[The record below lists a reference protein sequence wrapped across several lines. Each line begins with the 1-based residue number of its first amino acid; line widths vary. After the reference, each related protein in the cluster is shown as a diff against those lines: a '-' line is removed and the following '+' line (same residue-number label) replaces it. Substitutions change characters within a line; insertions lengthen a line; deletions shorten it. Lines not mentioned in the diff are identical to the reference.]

1 MTKEKK
7 LLTQGQL
14 DAFEKHFEVV
24 EIIRETITYV
34 ATLDLDEMNKYDP
47 NEGDNF
53 FLSAD
58 WTQKDSES
66 ISSDSYEIIQKESGE
81 SIKAVVDLTDVID
94 FIFYEMNTYI

>member
-7 LLTQGQL
+7 LLTQEQL

-24 EIIRETITYV
+24 ETTRDVSTYV

-58 WTQKDSES
+58 WTQKDSEN
-66 ISSDSYEIIQKESGE
+66 ISSDGYEIIQKESGE

-94 FIFYEMNTYI
+94 FIFYEMDTYI

>member
-1 MTKEKK
+1 MEKQ
-7 LLTQGQL
+7 LLTEEQL
-14 DAFEKHFEVV
+14 DIFAEHFDVV
-24 EIIRETITYV
+24 EIVRETTTYV
-34 ATLDLDEMNKYDP
+34 ATLDLDEMNKYEP

-66 ISSDSYEIIQKESGE
+66 ISSDGYEIIQKESGE

>member
-1 MTKEKK
+1 MEKQ
-7 LLTQGQL
+7 LLTQEQL
-14 DAFEKHFEVV
+14 DTFNKHFEVV
-24 EIIRETITYV
+24 EVTRDVSTYV

-66 ISSDSYEIIQKESGE
+66 IFSDGYEIIQKESGE